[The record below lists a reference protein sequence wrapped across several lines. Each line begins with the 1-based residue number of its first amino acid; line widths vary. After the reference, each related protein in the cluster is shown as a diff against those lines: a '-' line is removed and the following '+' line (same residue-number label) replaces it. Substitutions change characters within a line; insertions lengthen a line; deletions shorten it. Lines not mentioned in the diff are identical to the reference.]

1 MRALLPALLLLGG
14 CAFEEPE
21 VGPPLAGNCES
32 EDSDPDVN
40 VRFSLDIRPLMN
52 RPRGE
57 AGCSCHQPSAGSSTP
72 SGIDQSG
79 LDLGSVEKLRRGG
92 RNTGAD
98 LVVPGDPCASVLMHK
113 IAGAPP
119 FGSRMPLDGPPYLA
133 PEEIQLISDWIAE
146 GAVDN

>member
-1 MRALLPALLLLGG
+1 VRAALVVVLGLVGG
-14 CAFEEPE
+14 CAFEDPD
-21 VGPPLAGNCES
+21 VGPPLAGTCDPA
-32 EDSDPDVN
+32 DSDPDVA

-57 AGCSCHQPSAGSSTP
+57 AGCSCHQPSASGMS

-92 RNTGAD
+92 RNSGAQI
-98 LVVPGDPCASVLMHK
+98 VVPGDPCASVLMHK
-113 IAGAPP
+113 IADTPA
-119 FGSRMPLDGPPYLA
+119 FGSRMPLDGPPYLS

-146 GAVDN
+146 GAIDN

>member
-1 MRALLPALLLLGG
+1 MRRTDLGH
-14 CAFEEPE
+14 ARRPEEE
-21 VGPPLAGNCES
+21 QS
-32 EDSDPDVN
+32 HPDVD
-40 VRFSLDIRPLMN
+40 VRFSLDIRPMMN

-57 AGCSCHQPSAGSSTP
+57 AGCSCHQPSAGGTP

-92 RNTGAD
+92 RNSGAD
-98 LVVPGDPCASVLMHK
+98 IVVAGDPCSSVLMHK
-113 IAGAPP
+113 IADTPA

-146 GAVDN
+146 GAKDN